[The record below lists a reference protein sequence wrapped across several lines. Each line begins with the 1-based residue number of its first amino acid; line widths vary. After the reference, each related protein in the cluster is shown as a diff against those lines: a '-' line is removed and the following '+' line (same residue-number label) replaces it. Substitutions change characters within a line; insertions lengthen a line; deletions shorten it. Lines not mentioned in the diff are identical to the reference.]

1 MARPSNHNPESDT
14 TAGSMESRSQEKSAP
29 DTGNTAENS
38 ATAAAGTDSSVVG
51 KAAESAGLR
60 DSRNVGS
67 STAAAD
73 KAKQALPPG
82 SSGSKAAGEKTSGS
96 QQPGTQPPPRG
107 LASLFEKS
115 EIKEL
120 FRTYLVIMCVIEGFI
135 FFVNFMTQLGPES
148 VPFPWKS
155 YFFAAFSIPLAI
167 TFLLGIIV
175 ISFDRYIFGHQGLGD
190 GADDFFQA
198 AAETRSRIHKLHAFL
213 YVIRQAPFL
222 IGLLILVALSAIA
235 YKLDVI
241 LAVIGQV
248 GERTAHY
255 IFVGLA
261 VIFAVGVVIGL
272 IWIFLNYN
280 LRKKA
285 MEFEYQYKKDV
296 VEKTGLVFVGG
307 NRMMDNQ
314 GRMISLSQAQQL
326 THQPNNGNDPPA
338 LVIEP
343 EQDT

>member
-1 MARPSNHNPESDT
+1 MVQPCNHNPEPNTAADSAKSTQQEPAATISGNPTEDTNSPTSKKPAENAAANPSSHTLKQESAAT
-14 TAGSMESRSQEKSAP
+14 TASSSHNPPPHTPGAGFSREKGP
-29 DTGNTAENS
+29 KTA
-38 ATAAAGTDSSVVG
+38 
-51 KAAESAGLR
+51 
-60 DSRNVGS
+60 
-67 STAAAD
+67 
-73 KAKQALPPG
+73 Q
-82 SSGSKAAGEKTSGS
+82 
-96 QQPGTQPPPRG
+96 PPRG
-107 LASLFEKS
+107 LASLFETK

-261 VIFAVGVVIGL
+261 VIFAVGVVVGL
-272 IWIFLNYN
+272 IWIFLNYS

-326 THQPNNGNDPPA
+326 THQPNDGDDPPA